1 MRDITYPPVIVTAKV
16 LFKLLG
22 QRFQLSGT
30 ENVPRKGG
38 ALLAINH
45 TGYVDFI
52 YGGLGANPSKRLVR
66 FMIKREMMDKAG
78 VGHLLRSFHH
88 IRVDRESGIQS
99 MRDAT
104 EYLKAGE
111 IVGIYP
117 EATISRS
124 FEIKDLKSGAVR
136 IAADADVPLIP
147 VIVWGAHRLMTK
159 DHPRDFSRSRKTIA
173 VRVGTPMYPTGEDTA
188 TETAALRA
196 EMQRL
201 LDETIAA
208 YPEDEKAP
216 GSWWTPARFGGSA
229 PTPEEAQRLDK
240 EELAERAAKRR
251 ARAAERRRIHR
262 QADSSTSL
270 FVALSLCR

>member
-1 MRDITYPPVIVTAKV
+1 MRDITYPPVIVTAKL

-30 ENVPRKGG
+30 DHVPRTGG

-66 FMIKREMMDKAG
+66 FMIKREMMDKPG

-88 IRVDRESGIQS
+88 IRVDRDSGVQS

-111 IVGIYP
+111 VVGIYP

-124 FEIKDLKSGAVR
+124 FEIKELKTGAVR
-136 IAADADVPLIP
+136 IAAEAGVPLIP

-159 DHPRDFSRSRKTIA
+159 DHPKDFSRSRKTIA
-173 VRVGTPMYPTGEDTA
+173 VRVGAPLYPTGEDPA
-188 TETAALRA
+188 AETAELRA

-201 LDETIAA
+201 LDETLAA
-208 YPEDEKAP
+208 YPEEEKAP
-216 GSWWTPARFGGSA
+216 GSWWTPARLGGSA
-229 PTPEEAQRLDK
+229 PTPAEAKLLDAA
-240 EELAERAAKRR
+240 ELKERAARR
-251 ARAAERRRIHR
+251 AAKAAEKK
-262 QADSSTSL
+262 DSSTK
-270 FVALSLCR
+270 

>member
-1 MRDITYPPVIVTAKV
+1 VRDITYPPVIVTAKV

-30 ENVPRKGG
+30 EHVPRKGG

-52 YGGLGANPSKRLVR
+52 YGGLAANPSKRLVR
-66 FMIKREMMDKAG
+66 FMIKREMMDKPG

-88 IRVDRESGIQS
+88 IRVDRESGVQS
-99 MRDAT
+99 MLDARA
-104 EYLKAGE
+104 YLEAGE
-111 IVGIYP
+111 VVGIYP

-124 FEIKDLKSGAVR
+124 FEIKELKSGAVR
-136 IAADADVPLIP
+136 IAADAGVPLIP

-173 VRVGTPMYPTGEDTA
+173 VRVGEPMYPTGEDINA
-188 TETAALRA
+188 ETAALRA
-196 EMQRL
+196 AMQRL

-208 YPEDEKAP
+208 YPEEEKAP
-216 GSWWTPARFGGSA
+216 GSWWTPARFGGGA
-229 PTPEEAQRLDK
+229 PTPEEAARLDQ
-240 EELAERAAKRR
+240 EERR
-251 ARAAERRRIHR
+251 ARAEKAAAQR
-262 QADSSTSL
+262 AAKDGDSTK
-270 FVALSLCR
+270 

>member
-1 MRDITYPPVIVTAKV
+1 VRDITYPPIILTAKV
-16 LFKLLG
+16 LFRLLG

-66 FMIKREMMDKAG
+66 FMIKREMMDKPG
-78 VGHLLRSFHH
+78 VGHLLQSLHH
-88 IRVDRESGIQS
+88 IRVDRESGVQS
-99 MRDAT
+99 MLDAT
-104 EYLKAGE
+104 NHLKAGE

-124 FEIKDLKSGAVR
+124 FEIKELKSGAVR
-136 IAADADVPLIP
+136 IAADAGVPLIP

-173 VRVGTPMYPTGEDTA
+173 VRVGAPMYPTGQDA
-188 TETAALRA
+188 AAETAALRA
-196 EMQRL
+196 AMQEL

-208 YPEDEKAP
+208 YPEDEKPP
-216 GSWWTPARFGGSA
+216 GSWWTPARFGGGA
-229 PTPEEAQRLDK
+229 PTPEEAAVLDV
-240 EELAERAAKRR
+240 EEKRARARKAAAKR
-251 ARAAERRRIHR
+251 AADRG
-262 QADSSTSL
+262 DKSTS
-270 FVALSLCR
+270 

>member
-1 MRDITYPPVIVTAKV
+1 MLDITYPPVIVSAKV

-30 ENVPRKGG
+30 ENIPRKGG

-52 YGGLGANPSKRLVR
+52 YAGLAANPSKRLVR
-66 FMIKREMMDKAG
+66 FMIKREMMDKPG

-88 IRVDRESGIQS
+88 IRVDRSSGLQA
-99 MRDAT
+99 MDDARR
-104 EYLKAGE
+104 YLEMGE

-124 FEIKDLKSGAVR
+124 FEIKELKAGAVR
-136 IAADADVPLIP
+136 IAADAGVPLIP
-147 VIVWGAHRLMTK
+147 VIVWGAHRLLTK

-173 VRVGTPMYPTGEDTA
+173 IKVGEPMHPTGDDQ
-188 TETAALRA
+188 AAENEELRA
-196 EMQRL
+196 RMAQL
-201 LDETIAA
+201 LDEVIAE
-208 YPEDEKAP
+208 YPAEEKQP

-229 PTPEEAQRLDK
+229 PTPEEADRLDA
-240 EELAERAAKRR
+240 EELAERARKRR
-251 ARAAERRRIHR
+251 EKAAQRKAERAARR
-262 QADSSTSL
+262 
-270 FVALSLCR
+270 